1 MAYESQVDLK
11 NAPQYLHHNSPFIH
25 LSKNATLLCCKRN
38 VAILIFKCFRQQRN
52 VCIVQFTLA
61 VGIWTAMD
69 GVGSRPGAEGCMAGG
84 CIGLK
89 APCEERRDEND
100 SE

>member
-1 MAYESQVDLK
+1 MCAY
-11 NAPQYLHHNSPFIH
+11 
-25 LSKNATLLCCKRN
+25 R
-38 VAILIFKCFRQQRN
+38 
-52 VCIVQFTLA
+52 VQFTLA